1 MIGLLYLVFFSV
13 YGLVSALVIYKSY
26 GFTKSRYS
34 KGWVGGWLA
43 ALVMYNLVFWDWIP
57 VYVMHKYYC
66 SAEAGFW
73 VYKSPEQWIKENPEM
88 VGQKWGDDY
97 HGYDL
102 KFLSFEVINDHTSR
116 YWSSSRI
123 FNEVTQTRSFNDA
136 IGRSESVLVDKATG
150 NALARAIEFYRGSP
164 GALALG
170 ANSLSDY
177 KIWLSLGHRNCGS
190 TSAIQGFMDFFSS
203 NRYALEQLGKGE
215 IK

>member
-1 MIGLLYLVFFSV
+1 MIALIYIVFFVV
-13 YGLVSALVIYKSY
+13 YGLISIFVINKFYRFSKR
-26 GFTKSRYS
+26 RYS

-43 ALVMYNLVFWDWIP
+43 ALLMYNLVFWDWIP

-66 SAEAGFW
+66 STEAGFW
-73 VYKSPEQWIKENPEM
+73 VYKSPGQWIKENPDM
-88 VGQKWGDDY
+88 VGRKWGVNEIGKY
-97 HGYDL
+97 
-102 KFLSFEVINDHTSR
+102 ETINEDTHRS
-116 YWSSSRI
+116 WSSDRI
-123 FNEVTQTRSFNDA
+123 YMEYTQTRSFNDA

-177 KIWLSLGHRNCGS
+177 KIWLSLGHRNCGP
-190 TSAIQGFMDFFSS
+190 TTAIQGFMDFFSS

-215 IK
+215 VK